1 MNTMNATID
10 SIEQESWKDSAIH
23 NLDGRIKL
31 IFTVL
36 IIVYAVYTQDF
47 LVLLLLEIYLLIL
60 LLFSK
65 VSIGYFAKRVLMIL
79 PFGGFIAIFQPFIK
93 PGIILYTLPLGLS
106 ISYEGILFGALL
118 ITRLIVCLSAI
129 VLLSSVTPLETIVNS
144 MRKLGF
150 PKEMSMILSMT
161 VRYLFVFF
169 DELDNIRKAQKS
181 RSFNIWN
188 KKTSYL
194 WRLKQIGYTVMM
206 LFLKAF
212 EKGEKVYYS
221 MLARGYVGE
230 ATSYRKENP
239 INHIDYSII
248 ILTLI
253 VLFST
258 EIAHLAGII

>member
-1 MNTMNATID
+1 MNIAID
-10 SIEQESWKDSAIH
+10 KIEQESGKDSIIH

-31 IFTVL
+31 ITTIL
-36 IIVYAVYTQDF
+36 IIVYAVYTTDF

-65 VSIGYFAKRVLMIL
+65 VSIDYFTKRVLMIL
-79 PFGGFIAIFQPFIK
+79 PFGGFIAIFQPFVK
-93 PGIILYTLPLGLS
+93 PGIILFTLPLGLT
-106 ISYEGILFGALL
+106 ISYEGIIFGALL
-118 ITRLIVCLSAI
+118 LSRLVVCLSAI

-194 WRLKQIGYTVMM
+194 WRIKQIGYTIMM
-206 LFLKAF
+206 LFLNSF

-230 ATSYRKENP
+230 AVSYKKESP
-239 INHIDYSII
+239 IMHKDYII
-248 ILTLI
+248 IALTI
-253 VLFST
+253 TVIFSV
-258 EIAHLAGII
+258 EIANIFGVI

>member
-1 MNTMNATID
+1 MNATITK
-10 SIEQESWKDSAIH
+10 IEQESWKDSTIH
-23 NLDGRIKL
+23 KLDGRIKL

-36 IIVYAVYTQDF
+36 IVVYAVYTQSF
-47 LVLLLLEIYLLIL
+47 LVLLLLEIYLIIL

-93 PGIILYTLPLGLS
+93 PGIVLFTLPLGLT

-118 ITRLIVCLSAI
+118 LSRLIVCLSAI
-129 VLLSSVTPLETIVNS
+129 VLLSSVTPLESIVNS

-169 DELDNIRKAQKS
+169 DELENIRKAQKS

-194 WRLKQIGYTVMM
+194 WRIKQIGYTIMM
-206 LFLKAF
+206 LFLKSF

-230 ATSYRKENP
+230 ATSYKKENP
-239 INHIDYSII
+239 IRRIDYSII
-248 ILTLI
+248 VLTVI
-253 VLFST
+253 VIFSV
-258 EIAHLAGII
+258 EIVNLYGII

>member
-1 MNTMNATID
+1 MNIAID
-10 SIEQESWKDSAIH
+10 KIEQESGKDSIIH

-31 IFTVL
+31 ITTIL
-36 IIVYAVYTQDF
+36 IIVYAVYTTDF

-65 VSIGYFAKRVLMIL
+65 VSIGYFTKRVLMIL
-79 PFGGFIAIFQPFIK
+79 PFGGFIAIFQPFVK
-93 PGIILYTLPLGLS
+93 PGIILFTLPLGLT
-106 ISYEGILFGALL
+106 ISYEGIIFGALL
-118 ITRLIVCLSAI
+118 LSRLVVCLSAI

-188 KKTSYL
+188 KKTSYF
-194 WRLKQIGYTVMM
+194 WRIKQIGYTIMM
-206 LFLKAF
+206 LFLKSF
-212 EKGEKVYYS
+212 EKGERVYYS

-230 ATSYRKENP
+230 AVSYKKESP
-239 INHIDYSII
+239 IMHKDYII
-248 ILTLI
+248 IALTI
-253 VLFST
+253 SVIFSV
-258 EIAHLAGII
+258 EIANIFGVI

>member
-1 MNTMNATID
+1 MNIAID
-10 SIEQESWKDSAIH
+10 RIEQESWKDSAIH

-31 IFTVL
+31 ILTVS
-36 IIVYAVYTQDF
+36 IIVYAVYTTDF
-47 LVLLLLEIYLLIL
+47 LVLLLLEIYILIL

-93 PGIILYTLPLGLS
+93 TGLILYTLPLGLT
-106 ISYEGILFGALL
+106 ISYEGITFGALL
-118 ITRLIVCLSAI
+118 LSRLIVCLSAI

-188 KKTSYL
+188 KETSYI
-194 WRLKQIGYTVMM
+194 WRIKQIGYTIMM
-206 LFLKAF
+206 LFLKSF
-212 EKGEKVYYS
+212 EKGERVYYS

-230 ATSYRKENP
+230 ATSYKKENP
-239 INHIDYSII
+239 IMYIDYAII
-248 ILTLI
+248 VLTLI
-253 VLFST
+253 VIFSV
-258 EIAHLAGII
+258 EIANITGII

>member
-1 MNTMNATID
+1 MNATITK
-10 SIEQESWKDSAIH
+10 IEQESWKDSTIH
-23 NLDGRIKL
+23 KLDGRIKL

-36 IIVYAVYTQDF
+36 IVVYAVYTQSF
-47 LVLLLLEIYLLIL
+47 LVLLLLEIYLIIL

-93 PGIILYTLPLGLS
+93 PGIVLFTIPLGLT

-118 ITRLIVCLSAI
+118 LSRLIVCLSAI
-129 VLLSSVTPLETIVNS
+129 VLLSSVSPLESIVNS

-194 WRLKQIGYTVMM
+194 WRLKQIGYTIMM
-206 LFLKAF
+206 LFLKSF

-230 ATSYRKENP
+230 ATSYKKENK
-239 INHIDYSII
+239 IRNIDYSII
-248 ILTLI
+248 VLTII
-253 VLFST
+253 VIFSV
-258 EIAHLAGII
+258 EIVNLYGII

>member
-1 MNTMNATID
+1 MNIAID
-10 SIEQESWKDSAIH
+10 RIEQESWKDSPIH

-31 IFTVL
+31 ILVVS
-36 IIVYAVYTQDF
+36 IIVYAVYTTDF
-47 LVLLLLEIYLLIL
+47 LVLLLLEIYILIL

-93 PGIILYTLPLGLS
+93 PGLILYTLPLGLT
-106 ISYEGILFGALL
+106 ISYEGIIFGALL
-118 ITRLIVCLSAI
+118 LSRLIVCLSAI
-129 VLLSSVTPLETIVNS
+129 IFLSSVTPLEAIVNS

-188 KKTSYL
+188 KKTSYI
-194 WRLKQIGYTVMM
+194 WRIKQIGYTIMM
-206 LFLKAF
+206 LFLKSF
-212 EKGEKVYYS
+212 EKGERVYYS

-230 ATSYRKENP
+230 ATSYKKENP
-239 INHIDYSII
+239 IMYIDYAII
-248 ILTLI
+248 VLTLI
-253 VLFST
+253 VIFSV
-258 EIAHLAGII
+258 EIANTTRII